1 MIDKKICVT
10 LLCDNLYFDQMIQ
23 TLTQLKDFGKYE
35 GDICLVIGDDL
46 LNSDKLNHPLLS
58 GVIIKHFENIQ
69 FSEDFLDKF
78 YSIKRDKFWS
88 DKKFQYHKLHLFNKF
103 FKQWD
108 YVFYI
113 DSGIKIMHPIQ
124 PIINSKKEN
133 KLLAHS
139 DAYHTY
145 ERKLRIQFDSENPL
159 FENLTKKF
167 NLDIDYPQ
175 TTIMLFDTNIINDD
189 TYKNI
194 LELTEEV
201 KISITND
208 QGILALYFTNINHC
222 WEQITT
228 EDENTWFYDYLLR
241 PHKMQ
246 KPHIMLKR

>member
-1 MIDKKICVT
+1 MNKDICVV

-23 TLTQLKDFGKYE
+23 TLSQLKSVGEYT
-35 GDICLVIGDDL
+35 GDVCLIIGDDL
-46 LNSDKLNHPLLS
+46 LNSDKLNHPLLN
-58 GVIIKHFENIQ
+58 GVTIKHFENIQ
-69 FSEDFLDKF
+69 FSEDFLNKF
-78 YSIKRDKFWS
+78 YSIKREKYWC

-124 PIINSKKEN
+124 PIIDSKKEN

-145 ERKLRIQFDSENPL
+145 VWKLKVQFDSEDSS
-159 FENLTKKF
+159 FESLSKKF

-175 TTIMLFDTNIINDD
+175 TTIMLYDTNIIDDD

-201 KISITND
+201 KISRTND
-208 QGILALYFTNINHC
+208 QGMLALYFTNINPC
-222 WEQITT
+222 WEQITM
-228 EDENTWFYDYLLR
+228 ENENTWFYDYLLR
-241 PHKMQ
+241 PHKRQ